1 MKARFLLA
9 TSAALSL
16 TACNLAPDYH
26 PPLVAVPASYKE
38 AGPWQPAQPADAAPR
53 GPWWQQFADPTLD
66 RLEPQVDK
74 ANPDLAAT
82 VARYDQARAAAVEA
96 EAGLYPQ
103 ISLGASSIANRQSS
117 ERPLRVGGPNEY
129 TANTLD
135 TQASYEIDIW
145 GDVRNKAAAGRALAQ
160 ASAADLATVRL
171 SLQAEL
177 ASDYFT
183 LRGLDADA
191 KLLADTVAAFQKAL
205 DLTQTLFAGKIAAGT
220 DVSRAQT
227 QLETA
232 RAQVSDVA
240 GRRALLEHAIATLV
254 GEPASSFSIAVEQP
268 KLGLPDFPTSL
279 PTDLLQRR
287 PDIASAERDVKA
299 ANAEIGVARA
309 AFYPSLSLNLLGGF
323 QDTRFDAPS
332 LPLSFWSVG
341 PDVTL
346 PLFTGGELDAQE
358 SAAYAKFRE
367 ASEDYR
373 STVLGAFQE
382 VEDNLALIHWLGT
395 ETSDENAAVA
405 AAQRTL
411 DSALN
416 LYREGATS
424 YLEVVTAQTALLQ
437 SQQGAIDVQ
446 TRQLEAEVGLARAL
460 GGGWRQEDLPSDH
473 AVTKLAAN

>member
-1 MKARFLLA
+1 MPPRLLL
-9 TSAALSL
+9 TSGLALSL
-16 TACNLAPDYH
+16 AACDLAPDYH

-38 AGPWQPAQPADAAPR
+38 VGPWQPAQPADAAAR

-66 RLEPQVDK
+66 GLEQKIDG
-74 ANPDLAAT
+74 ANPDLAAA
-82 VARYDQARAAAVEA
+82 VARYDQARAVAVEA

-103 ISLGASSIANRQSS
+103 ISAGASSIANRQSS
-117 ERPLRVGGPNEY
+117 RRPLRVGGPNQY

-135 TQASYEIDIW
+135 AQASYEVDLW
-145 GDVRNKAAAGRALAQ
+145 GDVRNRGAACRALAQ

-171 SLQAEL
+171 SLEAEL

-191 KLLADTVAAFQKAL
+191 KLLSDTVAAFQKAL
-205 DLTQTLFAGKIAAGT
+205 DLTQTLLNGKIVPGT
-220 DVSRAQT
+220 DVSRAET

-232 RAQVSDVA
+232 QAQVSDIA
-240 GRRALLEHAIATLV
+240 SRRALLEHAIATLE
-254 GEPASSFSIAVEQP
+254 GEPASNFSIAPEQP
-268 KLGLPDFPTSL
+268 KLHLPDLPAIVPT
-279 PTDLLQRR
+279 TLLQRR
-287 PDIASAERDVKA
+287 PDIAEAERMVKA

-332 LPLSFWSVG
+332 LPLSFWSLG

-346 PLFTGGELDAQE
+346 PIFTGGMLDAEE
-358 SAAYAKFRE
+358 SAAYGKFRE
-367 ASEDYR
+367 VSENYR
-373 STVLGAFQE
+373 SIVLGAFQE

-395 ETSDENAAVA
+395 EETSENAAVA

-437 SQQGAIDVQ
+437 AQQAAIDVQ

-460 GGGWRQEDLPSDH
+460 GGGWRQEDLPSDR
-473 AVTKLAAN
+473 AVTVLAAH